1 MVTAWALEPPGG
13 REREEGQTGWHG
25 SGSRFTVGADVVVN
39 YNDFNS
45 YLHWQVARPGF

>member
-1 MVTAWALEPPGG
+1 MDLAGESARKVRQGG
-13 REREEGQTGWHG
+13 HG

-45 YLHWQVARPGF
+45 YEHWQVARPGF